1 MSKRTVKPKEPQQQK
16 TRRGKNRSEKNAVK
30 KMRRKKPRGKNR
42 EEKTA
47 SKNREQKPQ
56 SKKPYRQKVK
66 GGELA
71 LSALTGT
78 KS

>member
-30 KMRRKKPRGKNR
+30 K
-42 EEKTA
+42 TA
-47 SKNREQKPQ
+47 SKNREQKTA